1 MTQIK
6 FCGLSRLCDIDF
18 ANELKPEFIRFV
30 FVHQSKRYILPEHAI
45 KLKARLSHEIQ
56 SVGVFMNEN
65 LDVVANIASQ
75 NIFDMIQLHGSEDDN
90 YVRHL
95 KYLTGKVIIKAFVI
109 KSAQDI
115 IQASG
120 SSADYVLLDGGGG
133 TGKAFDWDMIKDFR
147 RDYFLAGGLTPE
159 NVKDA
164 INILNPFA
172 VDTSS
177 GIENN
182 QGFKDEIKMAEFID
196 AVRGG

>member
-1 MTQIK
+1 MTRIK
-6 FCGLSRLCDIDF
+6 FCGLSRPCDIDF
-18 ANELKPEFIRFV
+18 ANELKPEYIGFV
-30 FVHQSKRYILPEHAI
+30 FVHQSKRYILPECAL
-45 KLKARLSHEIQ
+45 KLKARLSHDIQ
-56 SVGVFMNEN
+56 SVGVFMNES
-65 LDVVANIASQ
+65 LDVVANMASQ
-75 NIFDMIQLHGSEDDN
+75 NIFDLIQLHGSESDK
-90 YVRHL
+90 YIRHL
-95 KYLTGKVIIKAFVI
+95 KYLTGKLIIKAFVI
-109 KSAQDI
+109 NSQQDI

-196 AVRGG
+196 SVRGG